1 MESTLVVCP
10 VFAGH
15 LSKINRIIVPESG
28 QGAIG
33 PFLQPLHNI
42 YADYRNHPS
51 FFRRME
57 RFIKVLLEYSVA
69 YEQPRLWN
77 TKGETIAAFLAQAEA
92 GREALL
98 DTRSCW
104 QQRWNARSDGK
115 LRQCGLCAACLL
127 RRMSMYAADV
137 DEPAGTYV
145 ISDLTRSCY
154 KESMPRHGCSRLSR
168 TMVEYSCVGARHL
181 QHLADMAELPDRA
194 LRPYVF
200 DLARA
205 TSMSEQD
212 TGEGLRRLLLQHA
225 LEWRAFRRAQGRHS
239 FIENWTKGARHGGF
253 E

>member
-1 MESTLVVCP
+1 M
-10 VFAGH
+10 
-15 LSKINRIIVPESG
+15 PESG

-104 QQRWNARSDGK
+104 QQRWNARSDGEAQAM
-115 LRQCGLCAACLL
+115 RFVCGVSTA
-127 RRMSMYAADV
+127 S
-137 DEPAGTYV
+137 DEHV
-145 ISDLTRSCY
+145 
-154 KESMPRHGCSRLSR
+154 CS
-168 TMVEYSCVGARHL
+168 
-181 QHLADMAELPDRA
+181 
-194 LRPYVF
+194 
-200 DLARA
+200 
-205 TSMSEQD
+205 
-212 TGEGLRRLLLQHA
+212 
-225 LEWRAFRRAQGRHS
+225 
-239 FIENWTKGARHGGF
+239 
-253 E
+253 